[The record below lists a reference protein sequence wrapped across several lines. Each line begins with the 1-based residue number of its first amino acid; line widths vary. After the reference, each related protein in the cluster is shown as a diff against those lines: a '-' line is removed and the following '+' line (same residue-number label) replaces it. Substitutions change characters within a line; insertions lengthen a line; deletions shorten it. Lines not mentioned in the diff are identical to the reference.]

1 MGDDYELSE
10 IFDSIYKIDYPNLII
25 FSDSVDTVS
34 YVLMSY
40 LLDHL

>member
-1 MGDDYELSE
+1 MGDDYELSK
-10 IFDSIYKIDYPNLII
+10 IFDPIYKIDYPNLII